1 MGVTE
6 GEDAAVGSH
15 HEVAAIVVGGHHA
28 NDGSI
33 ETVGQARAGRVK
45 PESWDRAVVLGVAV
59 GEDTSVGGI
68 EPVATLICGWDDA
81 DDGALEFQAP
91 GRAVELGRAE
101 AEDPAV

>member
-6 GEDAAVGSH
+6 GEHATVGSH
-15 HEVAAIVVGGHHA
+15 HEVAAIVVRGHHA
-28 NDGSI
+28 DDGGI
-33 ETVGQARAGRVK
+33 EAVGQARASGVQAQSRNG
-45 PESWDRAVVLGVAV
+45 AVVLGVAV

-68 EPVATLICGWDDA
+68 EPVATLICGGDDA
-81 DDGALEFQAP
+81 DHGALEFQAP